1 MSKVY
6 LVVTAIGHDRR
17 GTVYKKIT
25 DFSDNRQLEGFQPL
39 SPSSTGFKSNS

>member
-17 GTVYKKIT
+17 GTVKKIT